1 MEKKQLKFDRGL
13 RWAWYS
19 WVFVAL
25 LLPFAP
31 AYGAQTE
38 STTDPVAVLRDIL
51 SASCSQ
57 NSKRF
62 GTFLTVRNQTAFAAM
77 TPSAQST
84 LLKRFVLLDQAGTPR
99 EEADHSGNV
108 ILDCVTPAT
117 TTQLQIGKPEIH
129 ENIAYL
135 PLAVKDASDAG
146 NANTRRVVMG
156 LVREN
161 NQWKLLSLGL
171 LLLDLPTL
179 AEEWDRAEI
188 QNNEKAAIE
197 SLKELVTAIEKYRV
211 TYTRLPQTLAELG
224 PGVKGEDKGD
234 HAGLVAT
241 DLAAGR
247 KNGYSFRYVIVGAND
262 VGAPAIY
269 ELAAIPVEYG
279 RTGTHSFFRDG
290 SGVLHAGDHQGAVG
304 NVKDPAVE

>member
-1 MEKKQLKFDRGL
+1 L
-13 RWAWYS
+13 RLNRRLRRAWYG

-25 LLPFAP
+25 FLQCSS
-31 AYGAQTE
+31 AYGAQAE
-38 STTDPVAVLRDIL
+38 RSTDPASVLRDIL
-51 SASCSQ
+51 TASCSQ
-57 NSKRF
+57 DSQRF
-62 GTFLTVRNQTAFAAM
+62 GAFLTARNQTAFAAM
-77 TPSAQST
+77 TPAAQST

-99 EEADHSGNV
+99 SETDHSGNV
-108 ILDCVTPAT
+108 VVDCVTPSV

-129 ENIAYL
+129 DNIAYL
-135 PLAVKDASDAG
+135 PLSVKDSADTG

-179 AEEWDRAEI
+179 SEEWERAEI
-188 QNNEKAAIE
+188 QNNEKSAVA
-197 SLKELVTAIEKYRV
+197 SLKELAMAIEKYRV

-224 PGVKGEDKGD
+224 PPKGEAKSER
-234 HAGLVAT
+234 AGLVAA

-247 KNGYSFRYVIVGAND
+247 KDGYSFRYVIVGAND

-269 ELAAIPVEYG
+269 ELAAIPAEYG
-279 RTGTHSFFRDG
+279 RTGTRSFFRDG
-290 SGVLHAGDHQGAVG
+290 TGVLHAGDHQGAVG
-304 NVKDPAVE
+304 NVKDPAIE

>member
-1 MEKKQLKFDRGL
+1 LHFDQVARL
-13 RWAWYS
+13 AWYS
-19 WVFVAL
+19 WVLVAL
-25 LLPFAP
+25 FLPLAP
-31 AYGAQTE
+31 AHAAQGE
-38 STTDPVAVLRDIL
+38 GNADPVAVLRDIL

-57 NSKRF
+57 DSKRF

-108 ILDCVTPAT
+108 TLDCVTPTT
-117 TTQLQIGKPEIH
+117 TTQLQIGKAEIH
-129 ENIAYL
+129 ENVAYV
-135 PLAVKDASDAG
+135 PLAVKDASDTG
-146 NANTRRVVMG
+146 NTSTRRVVMG

-197 SLKELVTAIEKYRV
+197 SLKELAAAIEKYRV

-224 PGVKGEDKGD
+224 PAGKAEGKGQ
-234 HAGLVAT
+234 HAGLVAA

-290 SGVLHAGDHQGAVG
+290 TGVLHAGDHQGAVG